1 MLGPYGIK
9 YLGEKLMERCEIHVH
24 EMLSIVQENKELLIQ
39 LRACTMDQFP
49 TGMVSSVS
57 ILLVIV
63 IPGRRSRFL
72 D

>member
-9 YLGEKLMERCEIHVH
+9 YLGEKLMERCERHVH
-24 EMLSIVQENKELLIQ
+24 EMLSIVQENKEFLIQ

-49 TGMVSSVS
+49 TGMVCFN
-57 ILLVIV
+57 LVLGVFHFSCVHIT
-63 IPGRRSRFL
+63 SR

>member
-9 YLGEKLMERCEIHVH
+9 YLGEQLMERCERQVH

-49 TGMVSSVS
+49 TGAVGLFKAFSK
-57 ILLVIV
+57 
-63 IPGRRSRFL
+63 
-72 D
+72 DYW